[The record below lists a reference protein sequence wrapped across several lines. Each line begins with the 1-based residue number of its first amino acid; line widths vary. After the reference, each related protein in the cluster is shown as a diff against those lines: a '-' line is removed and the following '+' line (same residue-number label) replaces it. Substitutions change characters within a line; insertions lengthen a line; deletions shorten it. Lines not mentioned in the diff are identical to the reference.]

1 MNSSIKRNPAFTDD
15 TEIWFGKHKGTR
27 LSDVPASYL
36 QWLYGEL
43 EKDGYGKELTEEQF
57 KNMPTFSQD
66 KYKLYNYIFNS
77 YDAIQMELGEKE

>member
-1 MNSSIKRNPAFTDD
+1 MNSSIKRSPAFDD
-15 TEIWFGKHKGTR
+15 NTEIWFGKHKGTR
-27 LSDVPASYL
+27 LCDVPASYL

-43 EKDGYGKELTEEQF
+43 EKDGYGKEPNRLESLDKKE
-57 KNMPTFSQD
+57 QD

>member
-1 MNSSIKRNPAFTDD
+1 MNSSIKRSPAFDD
-15 TEIWFGKHKGTR
+15 NTEIWFGKHKGTR
-27 LSDVPASYL
+27 LCDVPASYL

-43 EKDGYGKELTEEQF
+43 EKDGYGKPFDGGNFEALSTTM
-57 KNMPTFSQD
+57 KD